1 MAPRDKVKKHPK
13 LSKEEKETAEKQLA
27 EIRNFQEMWFN
38 YLKMFKAAFNGA
50 PITRESEEQFLRMKC
65 QLARKHEYLV
75 YWLGKDYVHMEPITK
90 ILRDTMDLRHMADY
104 KRDFYVKIETAWHR
118 VALNLARTIGH
129 YKVLLD
135 DSLRT

>member
-1 MAPRDKVKKHPK
+1 
-13 LSKEEKETAEKQLA
+13 
-27 EIRNFQEMWFN
+27 
-38 YLKMFKAAFNGA
+38 
-50 PITRESEEQFLRMKC
+50 
-65 QLARKHEYLV
+65 
-75 YWLGKDYVHMEPITK
+75 MEPITK